1 MNIIDLIIV
10 VCVIAGCIWGFR
22 DGVIRQLGSL
32 AGVIVAIFLAK
43 EFGDVATKILNI
55 GGENANF
62 WGFVIVLIASL
73 LLAAFITNL
82 LRKIVSV
89 VGLGI
94 LDRLAG
100 AALGGLKFILIL
112 SLTLLIVDFANKWTE
127 VVDSEYISTSK
138 LYSPT
143 ISVTQ
148 YILPSIEWVGEN
160 LPIPET
166 KE

>member
-32 AGVIVAIFLAK
+32 AGIIIAIFLAK
-43 EFGDVATKILNI
+43 GFGHEAAQLLNI
-55 GGENANF
+55 GGNNANF
-62 WGFVIVLIASL
+62 WGFVIVLILSL
-73 LLAAFITNL
+73 LLAAMLTNL

-127 VVDSEYISTSK
+127 IVDSKYISTSK
-138 LYSPT
+138 LYAPT

-148 YILPSIEWVGEN
+148 YILPTIEWVGEN
-160 LPIPET
+160 IPTPET
-166 KE
+166 K